1 MYNINIMGISEGR
14 EREKETGEIFEV
26 IMTENFPNL
35 CQILANTD
43 ITKEYFTAVC
53 DTLPLIS

>member
-1 MYNINIMGISEGR
+1 MGISEGR